1 MSGGPFYHG
10 TLAAGLRAAAM
21 RCAALIL
28 LLAVAAC
35 APSSVSA
42 PPPGE
47 QAAPAGDSA
56 PAEVMMPP
64 TMPGPVTAVPDV
76 GPVKVGLMLP
86 LSGANAALGQAMLQA
101 AQMALFDLGDARLTL
116 VVRDTQALGGA
127 AVAAQQLVADGAR
140 LVLGPIFA
148 AEVTQASPTVR
159 AAGVPMIAFS
169 TDIAVAGN
177 GIYVM
182 GVLPSLQVERV
193 TGYAAAHGLRRI
205 AVLAPSNPFGQTIVA
220 ALHSAAP
227 RFGAAVAN
235 TGYYDPAAGDM
246 TDPVRRLNPGG
257 TPQFDALMIPEGAPR
272 LTQIAPLVPYYDID
286 PTQVR
291 LLGTALWDNPT
302 LAKEPALI
310 GGWFAAPGQQQW
322 KNFVQRY
329 RALYRDEPPR
339 IASLAY
345 DAMALAAVLG
355 RGEGGAGF
363 GLEALTMASGFTGVD
378 GVFRFRPDGQVERG
392 LAVYEIQA
400 GGPVVIDPAPA
411 SFEPLIN

>member
-1 MSGGPFYHG
+1 MP
-10 TLAAGLRAAAM
+10 
-21 RCAALIL
+21 
-28 LLAVAAC
+28 
-35 APSSVSA
+35 
-42 PPPGE
+42 
-47 QAAPAGDSA
+47 
-56 PAEVMMPP
+56 PP

-76 GPVKVGLMLP
+76 GPVKVGLLLP
-86 LSGANAALGQAMLQA
+86 LSGANAELGQAMLQA
-101 AQMALFDLGDARLTL
+101 AQMALYDLGDPRLTL

-127 AVAAQQLVADGAR
+127 AGAAQQLVADGAR
-140 LVLGPIFA
+140 LVLGPIFS
-148 AEVTQASPTVR
+148 AEVTQVSPTMR
-159 AAGVPMIAFS
+159 AAGVPLIAFS
-169 TDIAVAGN
+169 TDSAVAGN

-205 AVLAPSNPFGQTIVA
+205 AVLAPSNAFGQAIVA

-227 RFGAAVAN
+227 RFGAAVAT
-235 TGYYDPAAGDM
+235 TGYYDPAAADL

-291 LLGTALWDNPT
+291 LLGTALWDNPA
-302 LAKEPALI
+302 LANEPALI

-322 KNFVQRY
+322 KSFAQRY
-329 RALYRDEPPR
+329 RTLYRGEPPR

-345 DAMALAAVLG
+345 DATALAAVLG

-363 GLEALTMASGFTGVD
+363 GPEALTMTSGFTGVD

>member
-1 MSGGPFYHG
+1 M
-10 TLAAGLRAAAM
+10 AARW
-21 RCAALIL
+21 CAALVL

-35 APSSVSA
+35 AGKVSA
-42 PPPGE
+42 PPPDE
-47 QAAPAGDSA
+47 QAAPAGEAA
-56 PAEVMMPP
+56 PGAVMMPPP

-76 GPVKVGLMLP
+76 GPVKVGLLLP
-86 LSGANAALGQAMLQA
+86 LSGAQGALGQAMLQA
-101 AQMALFDLGDARLTL
+101 AQMALFDLGDTRLTL

-127 AVAAQQLVADGAR
+127 AGAAQQLVADGAR

-193 TGYAAAHGLRRI
+193 TGYAASHGLRRI
-205 AVLAPSNPFGQTIVA
+205 AVLAPANPFGQAIVA

-227 RFGAAVAN
+227 RVGAAVAN
-235 TGYYDPAAGDM
+235 IGYYDPAAVDL

-257 TPQFDALMIPEGAPR
+257 TPQFDSLMIPEGAPR
-272 LTQIAPLVPYYDID
+272 LTQIAPLVAYYDID
-286 PTQVR
+286 PTEVR
-291 LLGTALWDNPT
+291 LLGTALWDNPA
-302 LAKEPALI
+302 LANEPALI
-310 GGWFAAPGQQQW
+310 GGWFAAPAQQQW
-322 KNFVQRY
+322 ASFAQRY

-355 RGEGGAGF
+355 RGDGGAGF
-363 GLEALTMASGFTGVD
+363 GPEALTMASGFTGVD

>member
-1 MSGGPFYHG
+1 MW
-10 TLAAGLRAAAM
+10 
-21 RCAALIL
+21 CAALFL

-35 APSSVSA
+35 ASSKVSA
-42 PPPGE
+42 PPPDE
-47 QAAPAGDSA
+47 QAGPAGEAA
-56 PAEVMMPP
+56 PGQVMMPPP

-76 GPVKVGLMLP
+76 GPVKVGLLLP

-116 VVRDTQALGGA
+116 VVRDTEGLGGVA
-127 AVAAQQLVADGAR
+127 AAAQQVVADGAR

-148 AEVTQASPTVR
+148 ASVTQAGPAVR

-169 TDIAVAGN
+169 TDVSVAGN

-205 AVLAPSNPFGQTIVA
+205 AVLAPSTAFGQTIIA

-227 RFGAAVAN
+227 RFGAAVADI
-235 TGYYDPAAGDM
+235 GYYDPAASDM

-286 PTQVR
+286 PAQVR
-291 LLGTALWDNPT
+291 LLGTALWDNPA
-302 LAKEPALI
+302 LANEPALI
-310 GGWFAAPGQQQW
+310 GGWFAAPGQEQW
-322 KNFVQRY
+322 KGFAQRY
-329 RALYRDEPPR
+329 RALYRGEPPR

-345 DAMALAAVLG
+345 DATALAAVLG

-363 GLEALTMASGFTGVD
+363 GLEALTAASGFTGVD

-392 LAVYEIQA
+392 LAIYEMQA

-411 SFEPLIN
+411 SFEPLVN